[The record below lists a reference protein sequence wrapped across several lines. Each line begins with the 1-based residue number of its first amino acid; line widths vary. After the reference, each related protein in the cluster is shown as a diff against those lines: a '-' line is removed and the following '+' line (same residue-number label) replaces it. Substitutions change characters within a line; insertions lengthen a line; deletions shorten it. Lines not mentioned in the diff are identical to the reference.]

1 MQATVSSGE
10 PAPLRP
16 PHAVGLPLVIAGVV
30 SILLI
35 AALFFTTLQSMNR
48 KLGALDQ
55 MMDTLGRMDRR
66 LAETN
71 QQLVAANHALTT
83 TNERLAKNVKLAVS
97 GNQSLEKTNA
107 ALSDMDAQITQL
119 TKAISRSHV
128 LKI

>member
-10 PAPLRP
+10 PAALRP
-16 PHAVGLPLVIAGVV
+16 PLAVGLPLIIAGVV
-30 SILLI
+30 AILLI

-55 MMDTLGRMDRR
+55 MMNTLGRMDRR
-66 LAETN
+66 LVETN

-83 TNERLAKNVKLAVS
+83 TNERLANNVKLAVS